1 MYQWSISLSH
11 THACTRT
18 HTHAFTR
25 THSHTPFSC
34 LTILPLPLYSHI
46 FHPLFS
52 NCLFSVFFPQL
63 FVEKKKNFCCLL
75 LNSLSVN
82 TAGSSAFNGR
92 PEGQALGSA
101 EPEALCVYQTVMVTV
116 AFLKYFQ
123 LDFMTS
129 LLCEWLIN
137 DFDLTWLD
145 GTVWVCMCVFYT
157 TLKRLINSFSL
168 HDWTIYFTPTVNCLL
183 FTSKAGRN

>member
-1 MYQWSISLSH
+1 MSPALEDQGKKTMNNVSMVHLSLPY
-11 THACTRT
+11 TH
-18 HTHAFTR
+18 TR
-25 THSHTPFSC
+25 THSHTPFLC

-52 NCLFSVFFPQL
+52 NCLLSVFFPQL

-101 EPEALCVYQTVMVTV
+101 EPEDLCVYQTVMVTV
-116 AFLKYFQ
+116 AFLIFPAG
-123 LDFMTS
+123 FH
-129 LLCEWLIN
+129 
-137 DFDLTWLD
+137 DLFAL
-145 GTVWVCMCVFYT
+145 
-157 TLKRLINSFSL
+157 
-168 HDWTIYFTPTVNCLL
+168 
-183 FTSKAGRN
+183 